1 MMSYLVAGKSSFII
15 NSLML
20 LCLLTIYILFFIA
33 LNKPMCLEVLF
44 ATKAIHS
51 VLCSFCSSS
60 TSLVLVLHKD

>member
-33 LNKPMCLEVLF
+33 LNKPMCLGVLF
-44 ATKAIHS
+44 VTKAIHF
-51 VLCSFCSSS
+51 VLRSFGSSS